1 MKFCR
6 LLKKRRIVLLTVI
19 GMCLLGGCG
28 SNKAVEADD
37 DIASAAVTDVIT
49 VSETVE
55 ETIPETEN
63 DTSSETVEETI
74 PETENV
80 TSSETT
86 EETIPETENDTSSE
100 TVEETIPE
108 TENDTSSETT
118 EEAVTE
124 TEIVTS
130 PETTAENA
138 HTITYVL
145 NTNTK
150 RIHYTDCGSVKK
162 IKPENYDTTDDFDKA
177 ISDGFK
183 PCGNCKPHG

>member
-1 MKFCR
+1 MKLCG
-6 LLKKRRIVLLTVI
+6 LLKKRKIVLLTVI
-19 GMCLLGGCG
+19 GICLFCGCG
-28 SNKAVEADD
+28 SDEAVEADA

-49 VSETVE
+49 VPKTG
-55 ETIPETEN
+55 I
-63 DTSSETVEETI
+63 
-74 PETENV
+74 V

-86 EETIPETENDTSSE
+86 EEA
-100 TVEETIPE
+100 VPE

-118 EEAVTE
+118 EETITE
-124 TEIVTS
+124 TETETS
-130 PETTAENA
+130 SETAEEIIPETETDTFSETTEETETETTAENA

>member
-1 MKFCR
+1 MKLCG

-55 ETIPETEN
+55 ENVSETETETSPETI
-63 DTSSETVEETI
+63 EETI

-100 TVEETIPE
+100 T
-108 TENDTSSETT
+108 T
-118 EEAVTE
+118 EEAVTK

>member
-1 MKFCR
+1 MKLCG
-6 LLKKRRIVLLTVI
+6 LLKKRKIALLTVI

-28 SNKAVEADD
+28 SDKAVDADA

-49 VSETVE
+49 V
-55 ETIPETEN
+55 PETGIV
-63 DTSSETVEETI
+63 TSSETVEETVTETETSSEMTEEII
-74 PETENV
+74 PETETE

-86 EETIPETENDTSSE
+86 EETVPETE
-100 TVEETIPE
+100 
-108 TENDTSSETT
+108 TETSSETT
-118 EEAVTE
+118 
-124 TEIVTS
+124 S
-130 PETTAENA
+130 ETTEASLETTVENA

-177 ISDGFK
+177 IADGFK